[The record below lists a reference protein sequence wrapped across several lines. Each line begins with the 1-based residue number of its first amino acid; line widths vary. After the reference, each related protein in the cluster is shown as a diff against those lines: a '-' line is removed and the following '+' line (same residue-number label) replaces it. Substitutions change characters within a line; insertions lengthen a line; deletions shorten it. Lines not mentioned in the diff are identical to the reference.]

1 MSASKKKHPFDF
13 KTQYGLGFDPQD
25 DEIVVDF
32 FCGGG
37 GAGTGLEM
45 GLGRKVN
52 VAKNHSAKAISMH
65 TINHPGAKHFTT
77 DVFDG
82 DPDTECGGKAVGWFH
97 MSPDCTHHSQAAG
110 GQPRKREIRNLSW
123 IGLKWAGKKKPRVI
137 SLENVKQILQWGRLI
152 AKRDKATGRVI
163 KLGGAI
169 AAPGEVVPV
178 DQQFLIPDP
187 KQRGRTWRR
196 FVALLEGMGYVV
208 EWKVIKACDFGAPTS
223 RERLFM
229 LARCDGQPIV
239 WPEPTHAKKPAK
251 AQKPWRTAAECI
263 DFSDL
268 GKSIFGRK
276 KDLAPATL
284 RRVAKGMKKFVIDNA
299 TPFIVPIANWS
310 GETVQSANQPLR
322 TVNSYPRGGA
332 FSVVSP
338 VIAPATHQGSDR
350 INDPLEPLPTV
361 TCANR
366 GELTL
371 ISPTL
376 VQTGYG
382 ERDGQEP
389 RVPGLDQPLGT
400 VVAGGVKH
408 ALTSAV
414 LVGAGGPEYSGK
426 PTAADQPV
434 GSLLAQNHRGI
445 AAASLVQLG
454 NGDKAGAAPRTAD
467 LHDPLGTIMASGGKY
482 GVAAAHLVKFRFDDA
497 GKPLDEP
504 LPTITSGGNYQR
516 PAGAAHAMGIATA
529 FMAQM
534 NGGFNTTAAKSL
546 EDPMTTVTNTGSQQQ
561 LVTATLVTN
570 TTGHAPSDIEGPV
583 PTLTTGQHHML
594 ATAHL
599 LHLRGNCDARDS
611 ADPLHTVSA
620 GGTHHGLVT
629 AFMERQFG
637 ASVGQD
643 LDEPA
648 PTITAGGGGKSSLV
662 SFELSPEHEEGALRV
677 AAFLISYYGTE
688 NMSGCDQ
695 PAPTIT
701 TKDRLGLVT
710 VMVKGTPYVIV
721 DIRLRMLQPA
731 ELYQAQGF
739 PTDYI
744 ITHGADGK
752 PFTKTEQVHMC
763 GNSVSPP
770 PMAALARANDPW
782 RTNVQHQVAA

>member
-1 MSASKKKHPFDF
+1 MSAQQKKHPFDF
-13 KTQYGLGFDPQD
+13 KTQYGLGFNPQD

-45 GLGRKVN
+45 GLGRTVN
-52 VAKNHSAKAISMH
+52 VAKNHSPQAISMH
-65 TINHPGAKHFTT
+65 TVNHPGAQHFTT
-77 DVFDG
+77 DVFEG

-123 IGLKWAGKKKPRVI
+123 IGLKWAGMKRPRVI

-152 AKRDKATGRVI
+152 AKRDKATGRVV
-163 KLGGAI
+163 KLGGEV

-178 DQQFLIPDP
+178 GQQFLIPDP

-196 FVALLEGMGYVV
+196 FVALLEAMGYVV
-208 EWKVIKACDFGAPTS
+208 EWKVIRACDFGAPTS

-229 LARCDGQPIV
+229 IARCDGQPIV
-239 WPEPTHAKKPAK
+239 WPEPTHAKNPTKGQ
-251 AQKPWRTAAECI
+251 QKWKTAADCI
-263 DFSDL
+263 DFTDL

-284 RRVAKGMKKFVIDNA
+284 RRVAKGMKKFVIDSA
-299 TPFIVPIANWS
+299 APFIVPIANWS
-310 GETVQSANQPLR
+310 GETVQSADEPLR
-322 TVNSYPRGGA
+322 TVTSYPKGGA

-338 VIAPATHQGSDR
+338 IIAPATHQGSDR

-371 ISPTL
+371 ISPVMVTAAHGEGKPGG
-376 VQTGYG
+376 VQRWG
-382 ERDGQEP
+382 DGCKSSA
-389 RVPGLDQPLGT
+389 DPLGT
-400 VVAGGVKH
+400 V
-408 ALTSAV
+408 T
-414 LVGAGGPEYSGK
+414 
-426 PTAADQPV
+426 
-434 GSLLAQNHRGI
+434 
-445 AAASLVQLG
+445 
-454 NGDKAGAAPRTAD
+454 
-467 LHDPLGTIMASGGKY
+467 ASGGHSI
-482 GVAAAHLVKFRFDDA
+482 ASAHLVKFRFNDA
-497 GKPLDEP
+497 GKALDEP

-516 PAGAAHAMGIATA
+516 PAGAAHAMGISTV

-534 NGGFNTTAAKSL
+534 NGGFNATDAKSI

-561 LVTATLVTN
+561 LVAANLV
-570 TTGHAPSDIEGPV
+570 
-583 PTLTTGQHHML
+583 
-594 ATAHL
+594 
-599 LHLRGNCDARDS
+599 HLRGNCDARDLN
-611 ADPLHTVSA
+611 DPLPTVSA
-620 GGTHHGLVT
+620 GGQHHGLVS
-629 AFMERQFG
+629 AFMERAFG
-637 ASVGQD
+637 ASVGQGLED
-643 LDEPA
+643 PA

-662 SFELSPEHEEGALRV
+662 SLTLSPEHEAGALRV

-688 NMSGCDQ
+688 NISACDA

-701 TKDRLGLVT
+701 TKDRLAMVT

-721 DIRLRMLQPA
+721 DICLRMLKPS
-731 ELYQAQGF
+731 ELYKAQGF
-739 PTDYI
+739 PADYI
-744 ITHGADGK
+744 ISHGADGK
-752 PFTKTEQVHMC
+752 PFTKTQQVHMC

-782 RTNVQHQVAA
+782 RAEQRQAHAA

>member
-1 MSASKKKHPFDF
+1 MSAKQKKHPFDF
-13 KTQYGLGFDPQD
+13 KTQYGLGFNPQD

-45 GLGRKVN
+45 GLGRAVN
-52 VAKNHSAKAISMH
+52 VAKNHSPQAISMH
-65 TINHPGAKHFTT
+65 TVNHPGAQHFTT
-77 DVFDG
+77 DVFEG

-123 IGLKWAGKKKPRVI
+123 IGLKWAGMKRPRVI

-152 AKRDKATGRVI
+152 AKRDKATGRVV
-163 KLGGAI
+163 KLSGEI

-178 DQQFLIPDP
+178 GQQFLIPDP
-187 KQRGRTWRR
+187 KRRGRTWRR

-229 LARCDGQPIV
+229 IARCDGQPIA
-239 WPEPTHAKKPAK
+239 WPEPTHAKNPVKGQ
-251 AQKPWRTAAECI
+251 QKWKTAADCI
-263 DFSDL
+263 DFTDL

-276 KDLAPATL
+276 KDLATATL
-284 RRVAKGMKKFVIDNA
+284 RRVAKGMKKFVIDSA
-299 TPFIVPIANWS
+299 APFIVPIANWS
-310 GETVQSANQPLR
+310 GEAVQSAGEPLR
-322 TVNSYPRGGA
+322 TITSYPKGGA

-350 INDPLEPLPTV
+350 INDPLDPLPTV

-371 ISPTL
+371 ISP
-376 VQTGYG
+376 VM
-382 ERDGQEP
+382 
-389 RVPGLDQPLGT
+389 
-400 VVAGGVKH
+400 
-408 ALTSAV
+408 
-414 LVGAGGPEYSGK
+414 VGAGGPVYAGHPVAVDK
-426 PTAADQPV
+426 PV
-434 GSLLAQNHRGI
+434 GTLMTRSHRAI
-445 AAASLVQLG
+445 
-454 NGDKAGAAPRTAD
+454 
-467 LHDPLGTIMASGGKY
+467 
-482 GVAAAHLVKFRFDDA
+482 AAAHLVKFRFNDA
-497 GKPLDEP
+497 GKGLDEP

-516 PAGAAHAMGIATA
+516 PAGAAHAMGISTV

-534 NGGFNTTAAKSL
+534 NGGFNTTDAKSI

-561 LVTATLVTN
+561 LVAANLV
-570 TTGHAPSDIEGPV
+570 
-583 PTLTTGQHHML
+583 
-594 ATAHL
+594 
-599 LHLRGNCDARDS
+599 HLRGNCDARDLN
-611 ADPLHTVSA
+611 DPLHTVSA
-620 GGTHHGLVT
+620 GGQHHGLVS
-629 AFMERQFG
+629 AFMERAFG
-637 ASVGQD
+637 GSVGQGLED
-643 LDEPA
+643 PA

-662 SFELSPEHEEGALRV
+662 SLTLSPEHEAGALRV

-688 NMSGCDQ
+688 NTSACDS

-701 TKDRLGLVT
+701 TKDRLAMVT

-721 DIRLRMLQPA
+721 DICLRMLKPT
-731 ELYQAQGF
+731 ELYKAQGF
-739 PTDYI
+739 PADYI
-744 ITHGADGK
+744 ISHGADGK
-752 PFTKTEQVHMC
+752 PFTKTQQVHMC

-782 RTNVQHQVAA
+782 RVAERQAEAA

>member
-1 MSASKKKHPFDF
+1 MSAQQKKNPFDF
-13 KTQYGLGFDPQD
+13 KTQYGLGFNPQD

-37 GAGTGLEM
+37 GAGTGLEI
-45 GLGRKVN
+45 GLGRAVN
-52 VAKNHSAKAISMH
+52 VAKNHSPQAISMH
-65 TINHPGAKHFTT
+65 TMNHPGAQHFTT
-77 DVFDG
+77 DVFEG

-123 IGLKWAGKKKPRVI
+123 IGLKWGGKKRPRVI

-152 AKRDKATGRVI
+152 AKRDKATGRVV
-163 KLGGAI
+163 KLSGEI

-178 DQQFLIPDP
+178 GQQFLIPDP

-196 FVALLEGMGYVV
+196 FVALLEGMGYIV

-229 LARCDGQPIV
+229 IARCDGQPIV
-239 WPEPTHAKKPAK
+239 WPEPTHAKNPTKSQ
-251 AQKPWRTAAECI
+251 QKWKTAADCI
-263 DFSDL
+263 DFTDL

-284 RRVAKGMKKFVIDNA
+284 RRVAKGMKKFVIDSA
-299 TPFIVPIANWS
+299 APFIVPIANWS
-310 GETVQSANQPLR
+310 GEAVQSADEPLR
-322 TVNSYPRGGA
+322 TITSYPKGGA

-376 VQTGYG
+376 IQSGYG
-382 ERDGQEP
+382 ERAGQEP

-408 ALTSAV
+408 ALASACIV
-414 LVGAGGPEYSGK
+414 QAGHGEGSGANKRRSHGVNDICGP
-426 PTAADQPV
+426 
-434 GSLLAQNHRGI
+434 I
-445 AAASLVQLG
+445 
-454 NGDKAGAAPRTAD
+454 
-467 LHDPLGTIMASGGKY
+467 GTVTASGG
-482 GVAAAHLVKFRFDDA
+482 GQSVSAAVMIQA
-497 GKPLDEP
+497 
-504 LPTITSGGNYQR
+504 
-516 PAGAAHAMGIATA
+516 
-529 FMAQM
+529 
-534 NGGFNTTAAKSL
+534 NGGFNTTHAKDIR
-546 EDPMTTVTNTGSQQQ
+546 DPMTTVTNTGSQQQ

-570 TTGHAPSDIEGPV
+570 TSGHAPTDLDCPV
-583 PTLTTGQHHML
+583 PTVTTGQHHAL
-594 ATAHL
+594 TTAHL
-599 LHLRGNCDARDS
+599 VHMRGNCDARD
-611 ADPLHTVSA
+611 ANDPLHTISA
-620 GGTHHGLVT
+620 GGQHHGLVS
-629 AFMERQFG
+629 AFMERAFG
-637 ASVGQD
+637 GSVGQGLED
-643 LDEPA
+643 PA

-662 SFELSPEHEEGALRV
+662 SLTLSPEHEAGALRV
-677 AAFLISYYGTE
+677 SAFLISYYGTE
-688 NMSGCDQ
+688 NTSACDS

-701 TKDRLGLVT
+701 TKDRLAMVT

-721 DIRLRMLQPA
+721 DICLRMLKPT
-731 ELYQAQGF
+731 ELYKAQGF
-739 PTDYI
+739 PADYI
-744 ITHGADGK
+744 ISHGADGM
-752 PFTKTEQVHMC
+752 PFTKTQQVHMC

-782 RTNVQHQVAA
+782 RAEERQARAA